1 MANDRHATLRAA
13 GHACGVACV
22 HLQEIGLC
30 SFYL

>member
-1 MANDRHATLRAA
+1 MANDRHATLRA